1 MFSFRSI
8 DTKER
13 ELSILSFLYCI
24 LVEINI
30 ARGPNWYGQHPC
42 IHQQRFCC
50 GRLNEFIEWKFLNL
64 SQNRK
69 LADELRYETC
79 FYIQSILRI
88 VFCSK
93 LLITNSTINGT
104 AAQQIGNG
112 HFSSLLFKE
121 YFPRPHYGTRSATD
135 HHQAEAIGSMFLSAK
150 VQQY

>member
-1 MFSFRSI
+1 MDSTHVSTNSASAAVLR
-8 DTKER
+8 
-13 ELSILSFLYCI
+13 
-24 LVEINI
+24 
-30 ARGPNWYGQHPC
+30 P
-42 IHQQRFCC
+42 
-50 GRLNEFIEWKFLNL
+50 NEFFEWKFLNL

-112 HFSSLLFKE
+112 HFSSLQGI
-121 YFPRPHYGTRSATD
+121 FPLATLWD
-135 HHQAEAIGSMFLSAK
+135 KKRH
-150 VQQY
+150 